1 MSVSKTGAL
10 GSSPGC
16 VTNKMSGRRSMD
28 KIEFHKRDKDNNI
41 RKIKLIHKGNCIKTI
56 EFSEY
61 QVYQLLSD
69 VVRMLERGDSIETIG
84 DYAVPYMSLYSAEE
98 ELRLDDLIPDNVED
112 VEKYKKLI
120 EQLEKSNSRQANTIK
135 KLTEK
140 NKELET
146 RDTEIEKF
154 IEENK
159 KSHDLLKE
167 RDKAIARQLKTIES
181 LEKDNEKLKIQKSE
195 LDALVKE
202 KGKIIKDLKN
212 KTDPKVPVK
221 KGTRGRG
228 KTKKTAEDID
238 IDGILEEGLG
248 E

>member
-1 MSVSKTGAL
+1 
-10 GSSPGC
+10 
-16 VTNKMSGRRSMD
+16 MD
-28 KIEFHKRDKDNNI
+28 KIEFHKRDKDKNI
-41 RKIKLIHKGNCIKTI
+41 RKIKLMHKGNCIKTI

-61 QVYQLLSD
+61 QVYQILSD

-98 ELRLDDLIPDNVED
+98 ELSLDDLILDNTEEVG
-112 VEKYKKLI
+112 KYKELL
-120 EQLEKSNSRQANTIK
+120 EQLEKSNSRQATTIK

-146 RDTEIEKF
+146 KVTDIEKL

-181 LEKDNEKLKIQKSE
+181 LEKENEKLKNQKSV

-212 KTDPKVPVK
+212 KPEPKVPAK
-221 KGTRGRG
+221 KGTRGR
-228 KTKKTAEDID
+228 KKAGNTAEDID
-238 IDGILEEGLG
+238 IEGILEEGLG
-248 E
+248 KQ

>member
-1 MSVSKTGAL
+1 
-10 GSSPGC
+10 
-16 VTNKMSGRRSMD
+16 MD
-28 KIEFHKRDKDNNI
+28 KIEFHKRKAENNI
-41 RKIKLIHKGNCIKTI
+41 RSIKLMYKGICVKTI
-56 EFSEY
+56 ELSEY
-61 QVYQLLSD
+61 QMFRILLD
-69 VVRMLERGDSIETIG
+69 IGKMLDRGDSKETIS
-84 DYAVPYMSLYSAEE
+84 DYVLPYINLHSAEE
-98 ELRLDDLIPDNVED
+98 ELSLDDLISDNVED
-112 VEKYKKLI
+112 VEKYKKLL
-120 EQLEKSNSRQANTIK
+120 EQLEKSNMRQANTIK

-146 RDTEIEKF
+146 KDTNIEKF

-159 KSHDLLKE
+159 KSLNLLKE
-167 RDKAIARQLKTIES
+167 KDSAITRQLKTISE
-181 LEKDNEKLKIQKSE
+181 LEKDNEKLKNQKSE

-202 KGKIIKDLKN
+202 KEKIIKDLKN

>member
-1 MSVSKTGAL
+1 
-10 GSSPGC
+10 
-16 VTNKMSGRRSMD
+16 MD
-28 KIEFHKRDKDNNI
+28 KIEFHKRDKDKNI
-41 RKIKLIHKGNCIKTI
+41 RKIKLMHKGNCIKTI

-61 QVYQLLSD
+61 QVYQILSD

-98 ELRLDDLIPDNVED
+98 ELSLDDLILDNTEEVW
-112 VEKYKKLI
+112 KYKELL
-120 EQLEKSNSRQANTIK
+120 EQAEKSKLRQATTIK

-146 RDTEIEKF
+146 KGTDIEKF

-181 LEKDNEKLKIQKSE
+181 LEKENGKLKNQKSV

-202 KGKIIKDLKN
+202 KEKIIKDLKN
-212 KTDPKVPVK
+212 KTDPKVPLK

-228 KTKKTAEDID
+228 KTKKTGEDID
-238 IDGILEEGLG
+238 IDDVLKEGLG

>member
-1 MSVSKTGAL
+1 
-10 GSSPGC
+10 
-16 VTNKMSGRRSMD
+16 MD
-28 KIEFHKRDKDNNI
+28 KIEFHKRKAENNI
-41 RKIKLIHKGNCIKTI
+41 RSIKLMHKGNCIKTI
-56 EFSEY
+56 ELSEY
-61 QVYQLLSD
+61 QMFRILLD
-69 VVRMLERGDSIETIG
+69 IGKMLDRGDSKETIS
-84 DYAVPYMSLYSAEE
+84 DYVLPYINLHSAVE
-98 ELRLDDLIPDNVED
+98 ELSLDDLIPDNVED
-112 VEKYKKLI
+112 VEKYKKLL
-120 EQLEKSNSRQANTIK
+120 EQLEKSNTRQANTIK

-140 NKELET
+140 NKELEINVT
-146 RDTEIEKF
+146 DIEKF

-167 RDKAIARQLKTIES
+167 RDKAIARQLKTIEK
-181 LEKDNEKLKIQKSE
+181 LEKENEKLKSQKSV